1 MTLGKYI
8 LGIDKSVNSL
18 GAFLNQGALALS
30 VTLAAADLVLVVLE
44 VVSRSVGSTIV
55 WTEELSRWC
64 TIWMT
69 FIGASVI
76 LREGGHIRVEYFI
89 SICPR
94 TIKILITLL
103 GEFAVLFFLVFL
115 TVIGW
120 NVAVDALRVQGD
132 IILIP
137 KFFPKV
143 ALAIGAG
150 LMVIHQVHHILRH
163 FIPDQMAEKLSLG
176 KRE

>member
-1 MTLGKYI
+1 MTLGKFI
-8 LGIDKSVNSL
+8 LQIDKSLDSL
-18 GAFLNQGALALS
+18 GSLLNQGALALS
-30 VTLAAADLVLVVLE
+30 VTLAAADLILVVLE

-69 FIGASVI
+69 FIGASVL

-89 SICPR
+89 SISPR
-94 TIKILITLL
+94 IIGILMTLL
-103 GEFAVLFFLVFL
+103 GEFAVLFFLIFL
-115 TVIGW
+115 TIIGW
-120 NVAVDALRVQGD
+120 NVAVEALRVQGD

-143 ALAIGAG
+143 ALAIGSG
-150 LMVIHQVHHILRH
+150 LMVIYQVHRIFRH
-163 FIPDQMAEKLSLG
+163 FIPEQIKEKLG
-176 KRE
+176 IANKE

>member
-1 MTLGKYI
+1 MTLGKFI
-8 LGIDKSVNSL
+8 LQIDKSVNSL
-18 GAFLNQGALALS
+18 GSFLNQGALALS
-30 VTLAAADLVLVVLE
+30 VTLATADLILVVLE
-44 VVSRSVGSTIV
+44 VISRSVGETIV

-76 LREGGHIRVEYFI
+76 LRERGHIRVEYFI
-89 SICPR
+89 SISPR
-94 TIKILITLL
+94 IVRILMTLL
-103 GEFAVLFFLVFL
+103 GEAAVLFFLIFF
-115 TVIGW
+115 TIIGW
-120 NVAVDALRVQGD
+120 NVAVEALRVQGD

-143 ALAIGAG
+143 ALAIGGG

-163 FIPDQMAEKLSLG
+163 FIPDQMAEKRSPANG
-176 KRE
+176 E

>member
-1 MTLGKYI
+1 LGKFI
-8 LGIDKSVNSL
+8 LQIDKSLDSL
-18 GAFLNQGALALS
+18 GSLLNQGALVLS
-30 VTLAAADLVLVVLE
+30 VALAAADLVLVVLE
-44 VVSRSVGSTIV
+44 VVSRSVGATIV

-76 LREGGHIRVEYFI
+76 LKEGGHIRIEYFI

-94 TIKILITLL
+94 AIRMLITLL

-120 NVAVDALRVQGD
+120 NVAVEALRVQGD
-132 IILIP
+132 IIPLP
-137 KFFPKV
+137 KFYPKV

-150 LMVIHQVHHILRH
+150 LMVIHQAHHIVRH
-163 FIPDQMAEKLSLG
+163 FIPDQIKEKLG
-176 KRE
+176 IANKE